1 MPKNHRQPFVLVL
14 LVVILVGLWPYASK
28 AQTIFNFGGRIAM
41 VDYLSC
47 TCTGVVLT
55 VSSPPKGMSNLL
67 YFWGVSGLYS
77 YYDIWHGGPEV
88 LGAYVPAAGVCLNPC
103 TTGCCYNGQ
112 KSLIST
118 WPLGIGTSLG
128 F

>member
-1 MPKNHRQPFVLVL
+1 MSKNNRQLVALALLVL
-14 LVVILVGLWPYASK
+14 ILTGLSPHVIV
-28 AQTIFNFGGRIAM
+28 AQTPFNFGGRIAY

-67 YFWGVSGLYS
+67 YFWGLSGLYS
-77 YYDIWHGGPEV
+77 YYDIWHSGPSV
-88 LGAYVPAAGVCLNPC
+88 KGTYVPAAGVCLNPC

-112 KSLIST
+112 KSLISP
-118 WPLGIGTSLG
+118 WPLGIGTSAG
-128 F
+128 I